1 MDIFEQI
8 ESLREKGIVID
19 VVAVNQIE
27 NGYEEQVKAGSM
39 PLITYTVE
47 VLDTSLE
54 VLYAESCN
62 NLKEALKAGVA
73 AANKLLAGQTTVGSV
88 PGA

>member
-1 MDIFEQI
+1 M
-8 ESLREKGIVID
+8 
-19 VVAVNQIE
+19 AVFRAE
-27 NGYEEQVKAGSM
+27 TSTG
-39 PLITYTVE
+39 TVE

-73 AANKLLAGQTTVGSV
+73 AANKLLAGQATVGSV
-88 PGA
+88 PGTGDRHRCEGVKK